1 MDKFLE
7 IVRNKWFRFGLAFLT
22 IIYMWFIGYVAWLAF
37 AYCLTPTNNASLFA
51 LYFMINFIFGAL
63 MYFTRKTIVTR
74 ILCVLIPF
82 ECVALMLTA
91 FGNWLIIIPP
101 VVISMLCFFLAANP
115 ENLKIIMGTMYLILF
130 VVGALAYGAFLKF
143 DISLFYV
150 ITGEEITP
158 QTRDE
163 DSYLLSTDG
172 TYRLVSYTRKTEA
185 QTSTS
190 YYIEL
195 AGEDSHLWFLDCYR
209 VYGCKKILATINDRE
224 VNPTWISDTKLRI
237 DGKVRDVE
245 ELFAQEEEE
254 PEESTSAAGS
264 DDADT
269 TEKTSQTT
277 AEDAEE
283 TTLAE

>member
-1 MDKFLE
+1 MDKFFE

-22 IIYMWFIGYVAWLAF
+22 IIYMWFIGYVAWLSFAF
-37 AYCLTPTNNASLFA
+37 CLTPTNGASLFA
-51 LYFMINFIFGAL
+51 LYLMINFIFGAL

-74 ILCVLIPF
+74 ILTVLIPL
-82 ECVALMLTA
+82 ECVVLMLTA
-91 FGNWLIIIPP
+91 FGNWMIIIPP
-101 VVISMLCFFLAANP
+101 VVISMLCLFLAVNP

-143 DISLFYV
+143 DISIFYV

-158 QTRDE
+158 QTRDD

-195 AGEDSHLWFLDCYR
+195 ANEDSHLWFLDCYK
-209 VYGCKKILATINDRE
+209 VYGCKKILATINERE
-224 VNPTWISDTKLRI
+224 VSPVWISDTKLRI
-237 DGKVRDVE
+237 DGKVRDIE
-245 ELFAQEEEE
+245 ELFAEDEE
-254 PEESTSAAGS
+254 PEESTSAS
-264 DDADT
+264 DAENKDEPSET
-269 TEKTSQTT
+269 TT
-277 AEDAEE
+277 DGAEE
-283 TTLAE
+283 TTVAE

>member
-1 MDKFLE
+1 MDKFFE

-22 IIYMWFIGYVAWLAF
+22 IIYMWFVGYVAWLSFAF
-37 AYCLTPTNNASLFA
+37 CLTPTNSASLFA
-51 LYFMINFIFGAL
+51 LYLMINFIFGAL

-74 ILCVLIPF
+74 ILTVLIPL
-82 ECVALMLTA
+82 ECVVLMLTA
-91 FGNWLIIIPP
+91 FGNWMIIIPP

-143 DISLFYV
+143 DISIFYV

-158 QTRDE
+158 QTRDA

-195 AGEDSHLWFLDCYR
+195 ANEDSHLWFLDCYK
-209 VYGCKKILATINDRE
+209 VYGCKKILATINERE
-224 VNPTWISDTKLRI
+224 VSPVWISDTKLRI
-237 DGKVRDVE
+237 DGKVRDIE
-245 ELFAQEEEE
+245 ELFAEEEE
-254 PEESTSAAGS
+254 PEESTSAS
-264 DDADT
+264 DAEDNDEPSDT
-269 TEKTSQTT
+269 TTD
-277 AEDAEE
+277 DAEE
-283 TTLAE
+283 TTVAE